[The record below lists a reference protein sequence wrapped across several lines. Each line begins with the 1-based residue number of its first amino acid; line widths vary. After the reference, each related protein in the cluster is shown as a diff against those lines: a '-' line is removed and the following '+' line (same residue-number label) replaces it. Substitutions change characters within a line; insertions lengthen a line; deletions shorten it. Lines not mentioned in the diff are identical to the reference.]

1 MRIVN
6 GATLAQLMPYS
17 LKILDKKA
25 AKPLSGSHYHSLMRA
40 TGDTLNMKNR
50 HHIFLLIALMLTI
63 FAGPASAE
71 EIKAAYLYN
80 LSDFN
85 GVIPYN
91 WVSICSDEKKGE
103 TYVAD
108 PSERLV
114 RVFNDKGM
122 EVFSFG
128 DDGSFDNISAVAV
141 TENDE
146 VFILSRINSNYSI
159 IRCNFRG
166 EPLGKVELKN
176 VPPEFS
182 KDFVAD
188 SMVYR
193 GGLLYLSNRGT
204 MKVVV
209 VDTNGVFK
217 DGYDLAALLEIDEK
231 KRRDADIVGFNVN
244 HGGDLLFTIPVY
256 FSAYVVSPDHKVRS
270 FGVRGSSPGKFNIVG
285 GIAADKMDNIYVTDI
300 LRCVVMIF
308 DKNFNFKTEFGY
320 RGLDPGNLIAPMDLA
335 VNNGMLYVTQS
346 RARGVSV
353 FRITAD

>member
-1 MRIVN
+1 
-6 GATLAQLMPYS
+6 
-17 LKILDKKA
+17 
-25 AKPLSGSHYHSLMRA
+25 
-40 TGDTLNMKNR
+40 MKNCR
-50 HHIFLLIALMLTI
+50 HIVLMIAMLLAV
-63 FAGPASAE
+63 FPGSAPAE
-71 EIKAAYLYN
+71 GMKGAYLYN

-91 WVSICSDEKKGE
+91 WVSICTDEKKGE

-114 RVFNDKGM
+114 RVFNDRGM
-122 EVFSFG
+122 EVYSFG

-141 TENDE
+141 TEDDE
-146 VFILSRINSNYSI
+146 LFVLSRINTSYSI

-166 EPLGKVELKN
+166 EPVGKMVLKG

-182 KDFVAD
+182 KDFVPD
-188 SMVYR
+188 SIVYH
-193 GGLLYLSNRGT
+193 GGRLYLGNRGT

-209 VDTNGVFK
+209 VDKDGVFK
-217 DGYDLAALLEIDEK
+217 DGYDLAALMDLDEK
-231 KRRDADIVGFNVN
+231 KRHDADIVGFNVDHEGN
-244 HGGDLLFTIPVY
+244 ILFTIPVF

-285 GIAADKMDNIYVTDI
+285 GIASDKAGNIYVTDI

-308 DKNFNFKTEFGY
+308 DKDFNFKTEFGY

-335 VNNGMLYVTQS
+335 VNNEMLYVTQS

-353 FRITAD
+353 FRISAD